1 MDNFDLHNH
10 STASDGTLSP
20 SQLLELGARQG
31 VQAMALTDHDT
42 VDGLAEAADA
52 ARRLGIAFVNG
63 V

>member
-20 SQLLELGARQG
+20 AQLLELAARQG

-42 VDGLAEAADA
+42 VEGLEEAARA
-52 ARRLGIAFVNG
+52 ARSHG
-63 V
+63 